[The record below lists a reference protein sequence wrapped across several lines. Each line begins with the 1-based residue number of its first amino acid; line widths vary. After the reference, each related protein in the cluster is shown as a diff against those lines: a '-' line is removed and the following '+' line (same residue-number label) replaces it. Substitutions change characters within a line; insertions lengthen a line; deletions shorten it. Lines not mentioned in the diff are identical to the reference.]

1 MLDFFEIVRY
11 HFSCKFSTKFE
22 IILIF
27 ICLSVF
33 STWVRFLWRFPT
45 LPAERNSCAPNWRL
59 SEWVPFRIMKGRKK
73 KGKKKVRGFSSD
85 RMKLENSIGRLEKE
99 IVFSIN
105 FLVWLCCDPKLF
117 SFDYRQVAYTRDK
130 IDYSSTLRCIIRINK
145 IPG

>member
-11 HFSCKFSTKFE
+11 HISCKFSTKFGTS
-22 IILIF
+22 IF
-27 ICLSVF
+27 IYLSIF

-45 LPAERNSCAPNWRL
+45 LPAERNSCGPNWRL
-59 SEWVPFRIMKGRKK
+59 SEWVPFRIMKWKK
-73 KGKKKVRGFSSD
+73 KGKKKRWRFLSG
-85 RMKLENSIGRLEKE
+85 RMKLENLIGRLEKA